1 VMVLAGDIG
10 GTKAHLA
17 LFARTPTGLDLI
29 LDRLLPSANFPTLE
43 ALITTFVGARDVPE
57 AICLGV
63 PGPVVDG
70 AARITNLP
78 WSLNANV
85 LRDHLGVQK
94 VWLLN
99 DLEAT
104 AWGIGVLQPNELQT
118 LNGGARGT
126 GNAALIAAGTG
137 LGESILFWNGQRH
150 VPSPSE
156 GGHCDFSPR
165 DPLEIDLL
173 NYLIE
178 IYGHVSWERILSG
191 PGLSNIYKFLRDS
204 GRQKEDPRVADR
216 MRSQDPNAVI
226 AELGLQSKD
235 KLSSDALDLFVSLYG
250 SEAGNLALKS
260 MAVAG
265 VYVGGGIAPKIA
277 TKFLDGTFMRSFVDK
292 GRLGS
297 LLERI
302 PVHVILNPSTG
313 LYGAARYTLLAA
325 GDQSLPVITRHPDA
339 DLAENQA
346 STLE

>member
-1 VMVLAGDIG
+1 VKVLAGDIG

-17 LFARTPTGLDLI
+17 LFSRTPTGLDLI
-29 LDRLLPSANFPTLE
+29 LDRLLPSANFPTVE
-43 ALITTFVGARDVPE
+43 ALITTFVGANELPE
-57 AICLGV
+57 SICLGV

-78 WSLNANV
+78 WSLDASA
-85 LRDHLGVQK
+85 LRDHLGVEK

-104 AWGIGVLQPNELQT
+104 AWGIGVLQPSELQT

-165 DPLEIDLL
+165 DHLEIDLL

-178 IYGHVSWERILSG
+178 VFGHVSWERILSG

-204 GRQKEDPRVADR
+204 GRGKEDPRVAER

-226 AELGLQSKD
+226 AQLGLQGKD
-235 KLSSDALDLFVSLYG
+235 ALSSAALDLFVSLYG
-250 SEAGNLALKS
+250 SEAGNLALKA

-265 VYVGGGIAPKIA
+265 IYVGGGIAPRIA
-277 TKFLDGTFMRSFVDK
+277 AKFSDGTFMRSFVDK
-292 GRLGS
+292 GRLGN

-302 PVHVILNPSTG
+302 PVHVILNPSAG

-325 GDQSLPVITRHPDA
+325 GDQTLPVITRHSDVELP
-339 DLAENQA
+339 EGQP
-346 STLE
+346 STRE